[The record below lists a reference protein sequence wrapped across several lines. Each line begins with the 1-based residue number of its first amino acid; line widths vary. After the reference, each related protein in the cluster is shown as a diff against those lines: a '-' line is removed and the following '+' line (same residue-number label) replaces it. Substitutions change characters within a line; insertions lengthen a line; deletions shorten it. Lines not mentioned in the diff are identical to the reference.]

1 MKVRQ
6 LAVASA
12 ELRAALAWYRER
24 SPRAA
29 ENLWLRVQDA
39 RRSILLFPHAA
50 PLLGR
55 RARRFILSGF
65 PYDLIYSV
73 RSEEIVILAFAHHS
87 RRPGYWEDRL
97 REIRS

>member
-6 LAVASA
+6 LSVASA
-12 ELRAALAWYRER
+12 ELREAMTWYRAR

-39 RRSILLFPHAA
+39 RHSILMFPHAA
-50 PLLGR
+50 PLIGQST
-55 RARRFILSGF
+55 RRFILSGF

-73 RSEEIVILAFAHHS
+73 LPDEILIVAFAHHS
-87 RRPGYWEDRL
+87 RRPSYWKDHL
-97 REIRS
+97 RDPG